1 MTVQLYPHQTKAL
14 EETKQF
20 NRVGYFLDMGLGKT
34 FVGSEKA
41 IKDLTQTNVL
51 LLVCQKSKIPDW
63 IEHFQTYYAT
73 HDRDYCTKE
82 LIFDLTTKK
91 GFEGFVAESIEAT
104 TPDFI
109 EDNQH
114 YVLIFHI

>member
-41 IKDLTQTNVL
+41 IMGDTSSGANM
-51 LLVCQKSKIPDW
+51 
-63 IEHFQTYYAT
+63 
-73 HDRDYCTKE
+73 
-82 LIFDLTTKK
+82 KK
-91 GFEGFVAESIEAT
+91 
-104 TPDFI
+104 
-109 EDNQH
+109 
-114 YVLIFHI
+114 